1 MPGGSSVA
9 GERGAGE
16 DEQHQK
22 EATLPDAQSNHGSDL
37 LHAPDKDDSTLDM
50 ASTERLL
57 YYSLTSL
64 IRHSII

>member
-50 ASTERLL
+50 ASTERLQ
-57 YYSLTSL
+57 YGP
-64 IRHSII
+64 